1 MPAVPK
7 TQPLPDAQVLAR
19 PVAPDA
25 AIAFWQQRAKL
36 TDAEAKALGTGAKHR
51 AFYVTGLAQK
61 DLVQS
66 VSDGIQAALQSE
78 ETHADFK
85 KRIADVIKSEGWHSH
100 QIENIFRTNMQTAY
114 AAGRYAKMQAV
125 KASRPYWR
133 YFTIEDKRRRPSHA
147 VLHGMVYPADHE
159 FWERNYTPNGFRC
172 RCGVQS
178 LSARQVQKMGLE
190 VQHSMPTDMLY
201 TDPVTGMEIP
211 VARPGADD
219 GFRNNVGKDWLAGLL
234 DTCAQRLEESPQTLA
249 SAFIKNMVAGGFE
262 AWTQNPQTAFPLAV
276 LLKADAARM
285 GSASRVARL
294 SPESYAKQL
303 KHHPEL
309 TLADYALA
317 QDAVEYGEQYPQS
330 ERKTAFVLNQAGGMV
345 VIVKATRIGDELY
358 VTSLYRLSEHE
369 AKRDKALRNLG
380 KK

>member
-1 MPAVPK
+1 MPAAP
-7 TQPLPDAQVLAR
+7 TPLPDAHVLAR

-36 TDAEAKALGTGAKHR
+36 TDAEAKALGAGAKHR
-51 AFYVTGLAQK
+51 TFYVTGLAER
-61 DLVQS
+61 DMVQS
-66 VSDGIQAALQSE
+66 VSDGIQAALKNG
-78 ETHADFK
+78 ETLADFK
-85 KRIADVIKSEGWHSH
+85 KRIASVIQNEGWHSH
-100 QIENIFRTNMQTAY
+100 RVENIFRTNMQSAY

-159 FWERNYTPNGFRC
+159 FWGQHYPPNGFRC

-178 LSARQVQKMGLE
+178 LSARQVKKMGLE
-190 VQHSMPTDMLY
+190 VQHNMPGDMQY
-201 TDPVTGMEIP
+201 TDPVTNMEYH

-219 GFRNNVGKDWLAGLL
+219 GFRNNAGKDWLAGLL
-234 DTCAQRLEESPQTLA
+234 DTCAQGLEDSPQALA

-262 AWTQNPQTAFPLAV
+262 AWTQNPQSAFPLAV
-276 LLKADAARM
+276 LLKVDAARM

-317 QDAVEYGEQYPQS
+317 QDVVEHGEQYPQD